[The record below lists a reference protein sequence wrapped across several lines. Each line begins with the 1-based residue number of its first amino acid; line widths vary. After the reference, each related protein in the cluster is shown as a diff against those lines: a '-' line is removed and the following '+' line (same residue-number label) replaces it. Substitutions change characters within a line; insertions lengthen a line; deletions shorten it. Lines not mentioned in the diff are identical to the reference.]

1 MSDFRMETK
10 CVQSGYEPGNGE
22 ARVLP
27 IYQSTTFRY
36 TSSEQMG
43 RLFDLEEAGYFYTR
57 LQNPTNDAVAA
68 KICDLEGG
76 AAAMLTSSGQAAN
89 FYAIMNIVFDIGNVL
104 AGFAWQEFY
113 LSFGFSEDIYEKL
126 TKATIKSAFW
136 NELDRGVLND
146 DELLEGF
153 IRNDPSIEKEIRE
166 VFQSVEKMITRYDYA
181 IPWVKELKDRGYG
194 IYVISNFSHKAYIEC
209 ADALDFLKETDG
221 AILSFQEK
229 LIKPMPEIYQLLT
242 KRYGLKA
249 QECVFIDDTAK
260 NVDAAVKEGMKGIVF
275 HTLEQVKTELEEMLT
290 F

>member
-1 MSDFRMETK
+1 MIK
-10 CVQSGYEPGNGE
+10 
-22 ARVLP
+22 
-27 IYQSTTFRY
+27 
-36 TSSEQMG
+36 
-43 RLFDLEEAGYFYTR
+43 
-57 LQNPTNDAVAA
+57 
-68 KICDLEGG
+68 
-76 AAAMLTSSGQAAN
+76 
-89 FYAIMNIVFDIGNVL
+89 NIVFDIGNVL

-181 IPWVKELKDRGYG
+181 IPWVKELKDRGCG

>member
-1 MSDFRMETK
+1 MVKNMIK
-10 CVQSGYEPGNGE
+10 
-22 ARVLP
+22 
-27 IYQSTTFRY
+27 
-36 TSSEQMG
+36 
-43 RLFDLEEAGYFYTR
+43 
-57 LQNPTNDAVAA
+57 
-68 KICDLEGG
+68 
-76 AAAMLTSSGQAAN
+76 
-89 FYAIMNIVFDIGNVL
+89 NIVFDIGNVL

-113 LSFGFSEDIYEKL
+113 LSFGFPEDIYEKL

-181 IPWVKELKDRGYG
+181 IPWVKELKGRGYG

-260 NVDAAVKEGMKGIVF
+260 NVEAAVKEGMKGIVF
-275 HTLEQVKTELEEMLT
+275 HTLDQVKTELEGMLT

>member
-1 MSDFRMETK
+1 MVKNMIK
-10 CVQSGYEPGNGE
+10 
-22 ARVLP
+22 
-27 IYQSTTFRY
+27 
-36 TSSEQMG
+36 
-43 RLFDLEEAGYFYTR
+43 
-57 LQNPTNDAVAA
+57 
-68 KICDLEGG
+68 
-76 AAAMLTSSGQAAN
+76 
-89 FYAIMNIVFDIGNVL
+89 NIVFDIGNVL

>member
-1 MSDFRMETK
+1 MVKSMIK
-10 CVQSGYEPGNGE
+10 
-22 ARVLP
+22 
-27 IYQSTTFRY
+27 
-36 TSSEQMG
+36 
-43 RLFDLEEAGYFYTR
+43 
-57 LQNPTNDAVAA
+57 
-68 KICDLEGG
+68 
-76 AAAMLTSSGQAAN
+76 
-89 FYAIMNIVFDIGNVL
+89 NIVFDIGNVL

-146 DELLEGF
+146 AELLEGF

>member
-1 MSDFRMETK
+1 MVKSMIK
-10 CVQSGYEPGNGE
+10 
-22 ARVLP
+22 
-27 IYQSTTFRY
+27 
-36 TSSEQMG
+36 
-43 RLFDLEEAGYFYTR
+43 
-57 LQNPTNDAVAA
+57 
-68 KICDLEGG
+68 
-76 AAAMLTSSGQAAN
+76 
-89 FYAIMNIVFDIGNVL
+89 NIVFDIGNVL

-146 DELLEGF
+146 DGLLEGF

>member
-1 MSDFRMETK
+1 MVKSMIK
-10 CVQSGYEPGNGE
+10 
-22 ARVLP
+22 
-27 IYQSTTFRY
+27 
-36 TSSEQMG
+36 
-43 RLFDLEEAGYFYTR
+43 
-57 LQNPTNDAVAA
+57 
-68 KICDLEGG
+68 
-76 AAAMLTSSGQAAN
+76 
-89 FYAIMNIVFDIGNVL
+89 NIVFDIGNVL

-275 HTLEQVKTELEEMLT
+275 HTLAQVQTELEEMLT

>member
-1 MSDFRMETK
+1 MIK
-10 CVQSGYEPGNGE
+10 
-22 ARVLP
+22 
-27 IYQSTTFRY
+27 
-36 TSSEQMG
+36 
-43 RLFDLEEAGYFYTR
+43 
-57 LQNPTNDAVAA
+57 
-68 KICDLEGG
+68 
-76 AAAMLTSSGQAAN
+76 
-89 FYAIMNIVFDIGNVL
+89 NIVFDIGNVL

>member
-1 MSDFRMETK
+1 MVKSMIK
-10 CVQSGYEPGNGE
+10 
-22 ARVLP
+22 
-27 IYQSTTFRY
+27 
-36 TSSEQMG
+36 
-43 RLFDLEEAGYFYTR
+43 
-57 LQNPTNDAVAA
+57 
-68 KICDLEGG
+68 
-76 AAAMLTSSGQAAN
+76 
-89 FYAIMNIVFDIGNVL
+89 NIVFDIGNVL

>member
-1 MSDFRMETK
+1 MIK
-10 CVQSGYEPGNGE
+10 
-22 ARVLP
+22 
-27 IYQSTTFRY
+27 
-36 TSSEQMG
+36 
-43 RLFDLEEAGYFYTR
+43 
-57 LQNPTNDAVAA
+57 
-68 KICDLEGG
+68 
-76 AAAMLTSSGQAAN
+76 
-89 FYAIMNIVFDIGNVL
+89 NIVFDIGNVL

-113 LSFGFSEDIYEKL
+113 LSFGFPEDIYEKL

-181 IPWVKELKDRGYG
+181 IPWVKELKGRGYG

-260 NVDAAVKEGMKGIVF
+260 NVEAAVKEGMKGIVF
-275 HTLEQVKTELEEMLT
+275 HTLDQVKTELEGMLT

>member
-1 MSDFRMETK
+1 MVKSMIK
-10 CVQSGYEPGNGE
+10 
-22 ARVLP
+22 
-27 IYQSTTFRY
+27 
-36 TSSEQMG
+36 
-43 RLFDLEEAGYFYTR
+43 
-57 LQNPTNDAVAA
+57 
-68 KICDLEGG
+68 
-76 AAAMLTSSGQAAN
+76 
-89 FYAIMNIVFDIGNVL
+89 NIVFDIGNVL

-113 LSFGFSEDIYEKL
+113 LSFGFSKDIYEKL

-229 LIKPMPEIYQLLT
+229 LIKPMPEIYRLLT

>member
-1 MSDFRMETK
+1 MIK
-10 CVQSGYEPGNGE
+10 
-22 ARVLP
+22 
-27 IYQSTTFRY
+27 
-36 TSSEQMG
+36 
-43 RLFDLEEAGYFYTR
+43 
-57 LQNPTNDAVAA
+57 
-68 KICDLEGG
+68 
-76 AAAMLTSSGQAAN
+76 
-89 FYAIMNIVFDIGNVL
+89 NIVFDIGNVL

-146 DELLEGF
+146 AELLEGF

>member
-1 MSDFRMETK
+1 MIKSMIK
-10 CVQSGYEPGNGE
+10 
-22 ARVLP
+22 
-27 IYQSTTFRY
+27 
-36 TSSEQMG
+36 
-43 RLFDLEEAGYFYTR
+43 
-57 LQNPTNDAVAA
+57 
-68 KICDLEGG
+68 
-76 AAAMLTSSGQAAN
+76 
-89 FYAIMNIVFDIGNVL
+89 NIVFDIGNVL